1 MQPDNGGARSP
12 YRLARRHDKGMNQL
26 RERWEGVALPAG
38 YLLQQWLHGDDAAG
52 FFETSLPSDGRRAI
66 VKLAKESAGD
76 GAAQLALWQRTRL
89 LRHPNLRQ
97 VLDCGRAELGRE
109 TAVYAVFEYADDT
122 LAAALGRSP
131 LSETEAREVL
141 DAAVAALRYL
151 RAEGL
156 AHPALDPD
164 HVVAVGEAIKLST
177 DALREAATDAPYTDE
192 LRAFWFKISPSPLA
206 RSADILAQ
214 ALGADPHP
222 APTPAP
228 PTAPTPA
235 VDTAPP
241 APLPGAAAPA
251 PARPF
256 PKWILVGAAAVVL
269 LILGLHLRPSAE
281 TPAQPAPAPVPVAG
295 APASKAPAPI
305 AAPEVA
311 KPSPVAK
318 PASKPAAAPV
328 PARQGM
334 WRGIAFTSR
343 TREDAARKA
352 GQVNQGHP
360 DFAATVFTP
369 PEKKGLFLVALRG
382 RMSREDALRLQNKA
396 RAERVS
402 RDVYVKKFLD

>member
-1 MQPDNGGARSP
+1 
-12 YRLARRHDKGMNQL
+12 MNQL
-26 RERWEGVALPAG
+26 RERWEGVALPGG
-38 YLLQQWLHGDDAAG
+38 YLLQQWLHGDEAAG
-52 FFETSLPSDGRRAI
+52 VFETSLSSDGRRAI
-66 VKLAKESAGD
+66 VKLTPESAGD

-97 VLDCGRAELGRE
+97 VLDCGRAELGGE
-109 TAVYAVFEYADDT
+109 TAVWAVFEYAEDT

-141 DAAVAALRYL
+141 DATVAALRYL
-151 RAEGL
+151 QAEGL

-177 DALREAATDAPYTDE
+177 DALREAATDTPYSDE
-192 LRAFWFKISPSPLA
+192 LRAFWYKISPSPLA

-222 APTPAP
+222 ART
-228 PTAPTPA
+228 
-235 VDTAPP
+235 P
-241 APLPGAAAPA
+241 APLPAEIVPAVATAP

-269 LILGLHLRPSAE
+269 LILGLNLRPSTE
-281 TPAQPAPAPVPVAG
+281 TPTQPAPAPVPVAE

-311 KPSPVAK
+311 KASPVAK
-318 PASKPAAAPV
+318 PASKAAPASV

-334 WRGIAFTSR
+334 WRVIAFTAR

-352 GQVNQGHP
+352 GQVNHSHP
-360 DFAATVFTP
+360 NFAATVFTP
-369 PEKKGLFLVALRG
+369 PEKKGLFLVALGG
-382 RMSREDALRLQNKA
+382 RMSREDALRVQNKA
-396 RAERVS
+396 RAARVS

>member
-1 MQPDNGGARSP
+1 
-12 YRLARRHDKGMNQL
+12 MNQL

-38 YLLQQWLHGDDAAG
+38 YLLQPWLSGDEVAG
-52 FFETSLPSDGRRAI
+52 FFETSLPSDGRRAV
-66 VKLAKESAGD
+66 VKLAPESAGD

-97 VLDCGRAELGRE
+97 VLDCGRAELGGE

-164 HVVAVGEAIKLST
+164 HVVAVGEAIKLTT
-177 DALREAATDAPYTDE
+177 DALREAATDTPYTDE
-192 LRAFWFKISPSPLA
+192 LRAFWYKISPSPLA

-214 ALGADPHP
+214 ALGASPSP
-222 APTPAP
+222 GPTSA
-228 PTAPTPA
+228 A
-235 VDTAPP
+235 DTAPP
-241 APLPGAAAPA
+241 APLPGDAS

-269 LILGLHLRPSAE
+269 LILGLNLRPSAE
-281 TPAQPAPAPVPVAG
+281 TPAQPAPAPVPVVG

-318 PASKPAAAPV
+318 PAFKPAAASV

-334 WRGIAFTSR
+334 WRVIAFTTR
-343 TREDAARKA
+343 TRADAARKA
-352 GQVNQGHP
+352 GQVNQSHP

-369 PEKKGLFLVALRG
+369 PEKKGLFLVALGG
-382 RMSREDALRLQNKA
+382 RMSREDALRVQNKA
-396 RAERVS
+396 RAGRVS

>member
-1 MQPDNGGARSP
+1 
-12 YRLARRHDKGMNQL
+12 MNQL
-26 RERWEGVALPAG
+26 RERWEGVALPGG
-38 YLLQQWLHGDDAAG
+38 YLLQQWLHGDDTGG
-52 FFETSLPSDGRRAI
+52 FFETSLSSDGRRAI
-66 VKLAKESAGD
+66 VKLAPESAGD

-97 VLDCGRAELGRE
+97 VLDCGRAELGGE
-109 TAVYAVFEYADDT
+109 TAVWAVFEYADDT

-177 DALREAATDAPYTDE
+177 DALREGAPDASYTDE
-192 LRAFWFKISPSPLA
+192 LRAFWFKISPSPLP

-214 ALGADPHP
+214 ALGTDPRP
-222 APTPAP
+222 APTPAAG
-228 PTAPTPA
+228 TAPA
-235 VDTAPP
+235 
-241 APLPGAAAPA
+241 APLPGDAAPA

-256 PKWILVGAAAVVL
+256 PKWILVAAAAVVL

-281 TPAQPAPAPVPVAG
+281 TPAQPVPAPVPAPVAESP
-295 APASKAPAPI
+295 APKAPAPI
-305 AAPEVA
+305 IAPEA
-311 KPSPVAK
+311 ARTRPLAK

-334 WRGIAFTSR
+334 WRVIAFTSR

-352 GQVNQGHP
+352 GQVNQRHP

-382 RMSREDALRLQNKA
+382 RMSREDALRMQNKA

>member
-1 MQPDNGGARSP
+1 
-12 YRLARRHDKGMNQL
+12 MNQL

-66 VKLAKESAGD
+66 VKLAKESAGA

-89 LRHPNLRQ
+89 LRHPNLGQ
-97 VLDCGRAELGRE
+97 VLDCGRVELGGE
-109 TAVYAVFEYADDT
+109 TAVWAVFEYPDDT

-151 RAEGL
+151 QAEGL
-156 AHPALDPD
+156 AHRALDPD

-177 DALREAATDAPYTDE
+177 DALRDAAPDASYTDE

-206 RSADILAQ
+206 RSADILAK

-222 APTPAP
+222 GSTPA
-228 PTAPTPA
+228 AG
-235 VDTAPP
+235 TAPP
-241 APLPGAAAPA
+241 APLPGDAA

-269 LILGLHLRPSAE
+269 LILGLNLRHSAE
-281 TPAQPAPAPVPVAG
+281 TPVQPAPVPVAG
-295 APASKAPAPI
+295 APAPRAPAPI
-305 AAPEVA
+305 VTTEVE
-311 KPSPVAK
+311 KPRPLAK
-318 PASKPAAAPV
+318 PASKPAAASV

-334 WRGIAFTSR
+334 WRVIAFTTR

-352 GQVNQGHP
+352 GQVNQSHP
-360 DFAATVFTP
+360 DFAAKVFTP
-369 PEKKGLFLVALRG
+369 PEKKGLFLVALGG
-382 RMSREDALRLQNKA
+382 RMSREDALRVQNKA
-396 RAERVS
+396 RAARVS